1 MSESKLQIAMVKWFG
16 YFYPKRFICAIP
28 NGGNRSPI
36 TGAILKAEGV
46 RAGVADLFLMEASG
60 EFHGLWIE
68 VKLPKGRQSDK
79 QKEFQQIATERGYK
93 YIIVRSM
100 DEFKDGVNDYLQN
113 KI

>member
-1 MSESKLQIAMVKWFG
+1 V
-16 YFYPKRFICAIP
+16 
-28 NGGNRSPI
+28 
-36 TGAILKAEGV
+36 
-46 RAGVADLFLMEASG
+46 AGVADLFLMESSG

-79 QKEFQQIATERGYK
+79 QKEFEKIATERGYK
-93 YIIVRSM
+93 YIVVRSM

>member
-1 MSESKLQIAMVKWFG
+1 MVSVTFIQ
-16 YFYPKRFICAIP
+16 KRFLCAIP

-79 QKEFQQIATERGYK
+79 QKEFEKIATERGYK
-93 YIIVRSM
+93 YILFVQWMNLKTALMIIC
-100 DEFKDGVNDYLQN
+100 
-113 KI
+113 KIKYNFE